1 MPVISMF
8 YGLLVSMYYM
18 DNKQHNLPHVHVRYG
33 EEEAVFSI
41 PEGDMI
47 DGILTKRKRKL
58 VEAWIE
64 IHQEDLMADW
74 SLAVIGEKVFP
85 IEPLK

>member
-1 MPVISMF
+1 MF

-18 DNKQHNLPHVHVRYG
+18 DNKHHNQPHIHVRYW
-33 EEEAVFSI
+33 EEEAVFTI
-41 PEGDMI
+41 PDGELI
-47 DGILTKRKRKL
+47 DGVLTKRKRKL